1 MFLVQFS
8 LFKNTIF
15 RLNNVTSAI
24 NVTLKYLSMIIP
36 SYRPSFAGKCA
47 SAVNILNT
55 THLRLHFAVK
65 PTTNHPQLVIMS
77 RTHTWESIAQQIFK
91 RRNIFIL
98 YQESISISAS
108 KSNAFSTEL
117 CSATCNRKK
126 YWVPKL
132 QPLIGL
138 IRTGQGKNIDLS
150 QAKFIF

>member
-15 RLNNVTSAI
+15 RLNNV

-77 RTHTWESIAQQIFK
+77 RTHT
-91 RRNIFIL
+91 
-98 YQESISISAS
+98 
-108 KSNAFSTEL
+108 
-117 CSATCNRKK
+117 
-126 YWVPKL
+126 
-132 QPLIGL
+132 
-138 IRTGQGKNIDLS
+138 
-150 QAKFIF
+150 

>member
-65 PTTNHPQLVIMS
+65 PTTNNLRSSYSNSHLRKHS
-77 RTHTWESIAQQIFK
+77 SEIF
-91 RRNIFIL
+91 NGEYEYFFIL
-98 YQESISISAS
+98 YQESISDTFDPSRTRS
-108 KSNAFSTEL
+108 
-117 CSATCNRKK
+117 
-126 YWVPKL
+126 
-132 QPLIGL
+132 PL
-138 IRTGQGKNIDLS
+138 S
-150 QAKFIF
+150 YVSY